1 MPDAEPSLPPGRGA
15 RRTVLTVAVVGAL
28 ILVGGIALFVDGEP
42 DELLGQPEP
51 GASATE
57 TGPATT
63 DDAGPGEDSTGG
75 DDPAAEPDETLD
87 PMLLECLAPRGG
99 PSAGDGSIPDADVDV
114 QVDAIADIVEEE
126 RGLAGVD
133 ELDVEFVTLDEV
145 QERAVEL
152 NADEADPEEAA
163 EDARILAALGAV
175 EPGID
180 LVEAQLDALDAGVS
194 GFYNTETEELVIGST
209 SMDALGA
216 VTTSHELVHAMADA
230 SFELPS
236 VESIDESAGADAAFA
251 ALSAIEG
258 DASLYSQRFALN
270 HLPFH
275 ELMGLDATAAEA
287 DAALDELPY
296 VVGRSLLFPYE
307 EGLAFSCAVFL
318 DGGWEA
324 VDRTYD
330 DPPTTTAQVLFP
342 ERYLAGEEAAD
353 VREPAGPS
361 GWDALESDTFGAAD
375 LLILLEAPGDDES
388 AALSDPV
395 DRAAAWAG
403 GELFAWTD
411 GDATAVAVV
420 LADRGGTTPLCE
432 TVTDFYAAAFPEA
445 DRSAGDGA
453 ATFEGQKQAAV
464 VRCDGTEVAFGIGP
478 DVATAD
484 AAVR

>member
-1 MPDAEPSLPPGRGA
+1 MSETPETESTAGP
-15 RRTVLTVAVVGAL
+15 RRSRRWAIPTAAAA
-28 ILVGGIALFVDGEP
+28 VGGLVLAGSVYALTDGGA
-42 DELLGQPEP
+42 DEQSAP
-51 GASATE
+51 GPTGTASE
-57 TGPATT
+57 TGSPPT
-63 DDAGPGEDSTGG
+63 DGDGGDGG
-75 DDPAAEPDETLD
+75 DDPAADPDDETLD
-87 PMLLECLAPRGG
+87 PMLLECMAPEGG
-99 PSAGDGSIPDADVDV
+99 PGAGDGDGDGSIPDADIDV

-152 NADEADPEEAA
+152 NAEEADPEEAA

-236 VESIDESAGADAAFA
+236 VESIDESAGADAGLA

-270 HLPFH
+270 HLPFN
-275 ELMGLDATAAEA
+275 ELLGLDATAAEA

-296 VVGRSLLFPYE
+296 VIGRSLLFPYE
-307 EGLAFSCAVFL
+307 EGLMFSCAVFL
-318 DGGWEA
+318 DGGWDA
-324 VDRTYD
+324 IDRTYD

-342 ERYLAGEEAAD
+342 ERYLAGEEAVD
-353 VREPAGPS
+353 VRDPEGPAG
-361 GWDALESDTFGAAD
+361 WDVLESDTFGAAD
-375 LLILLEAPGDDES
+375 LLFLLEAPGDDES
-388 AALSDPV
+388 AALPDPV
-395 DRAAAWAG
+395 DRVAAWAG
-403 GELFAWTD
+403 GELTAWTD
-411 GDATAVAVV
+411 GDATAVAVM

-432 TVTDFYAAAFPEA
+432 TVTDFYAAAYPGAE
-445 DRSAGDGA
+445 RSADDGGT
-453 ATFEGQKQAAV
+453 TFEGPEQAAV
-464 VRCDGTEVAFGIGP
+464 VR
-478 DVATAD
+478 
-484 AAVR
+484 